1 MTFITNIYE
10 KDINQETSEQED
22 WEESTQSTD

>member
-1 MTFITNIYE
+1 MTFITNLYE
-10 KDINQETSEQED
+10 EKIEETSEQED